1 MNLLYYY
8 QCYLL
13 FLADLIVRQVHI
25 SLLPYLLHLRTLFLY
40 PASQHYSSVL
50 SLVLLVVIRSLYSP
64 LDWQIFELFY

>member
-1 MNLLYYY
+1 MNLLYY

-40 PASQHYSSVL
+40 PASINIIPPSCL
-50 SLVLLVVIRSLYSP
+50 
-64 LDWQIFELFY
+64 